1 MSLEVVI
8 LDYRKMSR
16 EELISQLEYLKTQ
29 RAFSYEDRMKLAIL
43 DESPFTIWASDRN
56 CKIRLWEG
64 KCEALY
70 GYSKTQAIGKDY
82 VDLFVSEDEQVA
94 ARKDQLSII
103 DENAIFHNIAND
115 RGKHGNTLR
124 LITNCFRIKDPVSNE
139 YWNAEMGLIIDYLE
153 QEKKRLEQTITESQ
167 LIKSCVSQFI
177 EITKQYK
184 EQFLNRK
191 KSISAAIRTTEKS
204 AVSIR
209 RRNEFKEKIK
219 PIQELLRKIEESL
232 ESLILEYCS
241 KMKSCDSYEKCE
253 NVRRGFVENYNKTL
267 DDFEDII
274 IDVEE
279 ISTLFNSDTSIVQF
293 QDAIIKEAGIKN
305 GELINRFH
313 ELYRKIESE
322 IADYKSLDADPSS
335 ERFAK
340 WKELQDSLVE
350 YKRQIDNFTGSISTD
365 VLAAKTEQQL
375 TRIQQRMEDDYEE
388 IDKGFKIIKQ
398 NLKGE

>member
-1 MSLEVVI
+1 MT
-8 LDYRKMSR
+8 R
-16 EELISQLEYLKTQ
+16 EELISYLEYLMTQ

-103 DENAIFHNIAND
+103 DENAVFHNIAND
-115 RGKHGNTLR
+115 KGKHGNTLR
-124 LITNCFRIKDPVSNE
+124 LITNCFRIKDPISNE

-153 QEKKRLEQTITESQ
+153 QEKKRLEHTITESQ

-184 EQFLNRK
+184 EHFQNRK
-191 KSISAAIRTTEKS
+191 KSISTAIRTTEKA
-204 AVSIR
+204 AVSMR
-209 RRNEFKEKIK
+209 RRNEFKERIN
-219 PIQELLRKIEESL
+219 PIQELLKKIEESL
-232 ESLILEYCS
+232 ESLIIEYCS

-253 NVRRGFVENYNKTL
+253 NVRREFVDNYNNTL
-267 DDFEDII
+267 DNFEDII
-274 IDVEE
+274 VDIEE

-305 GELINRFH
+305 SELTNKFH
-313 ELYRKIESE
+313 ELYRKVESE
-322 IADYKSLDADPSS
+322 IADYKSLNADPSS
-335 ERFAK
+335 ERFVI
-340 WKELQDSLVE
+340 WKEMQDSLEE
-350 YKRQIDNFTGSISTD
+350 YKRQIINFTSSICTD
-365 VLAAKTEQQL
+365 VLSAKTEQQL
-375 TRIQQRMEDDYEE
+375 TIVQQRMEVEYEE
-388 IDKGFKIIKQ
+388 IEISFKKIEQ